1 MGSFNVK
8 CGITGLAIQ
17 VDDPVI
23 LVPIVQDY
31 PLEVELE
38 NGELAKIPSGKWIP
52 MFYDRLNVLQAKYS
66 DYGKF
71 DLNFDC
77 KETVSNLSSLF
88 DKLGHI
94 ESLPIANKD
103 DLDMVLNNY
112 QAYAT
117 DISSVGIE
125 YLKQAWDCYQEL
137 ENVFV
142 EERIAGQSY
151 TTPLAFFVFHKT
163 AIDWIIDRE
172 NQLKEKN
179 CEDLD
184 LEEKWL
190 LDAFNQE
197 NEDHLESWQRN
208 LGYYTKRSRYLI
220 NHLDVVLHPVG
231 YGGQRTWWSEN
242 LADITQNTAIKLSE
256 YWGDSEG
263 LTYNAKTLK
272 KEFGLIDG
280 DQECWF
286 HSKEERDNTL
296 KELADDYFNNGLRT
310 TFKKIDK
317 VSYDIKMEDPVW

>member
-52 MFYDRLNVLQAKYS
+52 MFYDRLDVLQAKYS

-77 KETVSNLSSLF
+77 EETVSNLSSLF

-172 NQLKEKN
+172 NQLKEK
-179 CEDLD
+179 
-184 LEEKWL
+184 
-190 LDAFNQE
+190 
-197 NEDHLESWQRN
+197 
-208 LGYYTKRSRYLI
+208 I
-220 NHLDVVLHPVG
+220 
-231 YGGQRTWWSEN
+231 
-242 LADITQNTAIKLSE
+242 
-256 YWGDSEG
+256 
-263 LTYNAKTLK
+263 AK
-272 KEFGLIDG
+272 I
-280 DQECWF
+280 
-286 HSKEERDNTL
+286 
-296 KELADDYFNNGLRT
+296 
-310 TFKKIDK
+310 
-317 VSYDIKMEDPVW
+317 